1 MATVHRH
8 LLAACVAGA
17 ALLGGCSPGGG
28 AGGPAIPADAATALA
43 ARADRVAADIDAGA
57 CDQALAEARSLE
69 GDLAAVKAD
78 ATVRAEALSRAA
90 RVVAAINC
98 PPPTTTTTAAPAP
111 PDQPAGPGP
120 GHPKGKKDG
129 HGPEH
134 DH

>member
-1 MATVHRH
+1 M
-8 LLAACVAGA
+8 AACLAGA
-17 ALLGGCSPGGG
+17 VLVGGCSPGGG
-28 AGGPAIPADAATALA
+28 AGGPAIPADVATALA
-43 ARADRVAADIDAGA
+43 ARADRVAAELDAGD

-69 GDLAAVKAD
+69 GDLAAVKAA
-78 ATVRAEALSRAA
+78 ATVRADGLSRAA

-111 PDQPAGPGP
+111 PDEPAGGGP
-120 GHPKGKKDG
+120 GQPKGKKDG